1 MYFKFPPFIRV
12 KTPQCD
18 TLYQA
23 PKSMKVILYQ
33 PDMAGNLGAVMRSC
47 ACFGMELEVIEPC
60 GFPLTAKALRA
71 AAMDYGAPETLKRH
85 RSWDNFVKSN
95 ESGRL
100 VLFTTKG
107 AAPLTDFKFQPDDRL
122 LFGRESAGVPETV
135 HDAANA
141 RVIIPIAAGARSFNL
156 ATSVAIAAFEGLRQ
170 TNNLP

>member
-1 MYFKFPPFIRV
+1 MYSEFPPFIRV

-23 PKSMKVILYQ
+23 PKSMKIILYQ

-85 RSWDNFVKSN
+85 RSWDNFTKTS

-107 AAPLTDFKFQPDDRL
+107 AKPLTAFDFRPDDRL
-122 LFGRESAGVPETV
+122 LFGRESAGVPDSV
-135 HDAANA
+135 HAHADA
-141 RVIIPIAAGARSFNL
+141 RVVIPIAEGARSFNL
-156 ATSVAIAAFEGLRQ
+156 ATSVAIAGFEALRQ
-170 TNNLP
+170 VGELP